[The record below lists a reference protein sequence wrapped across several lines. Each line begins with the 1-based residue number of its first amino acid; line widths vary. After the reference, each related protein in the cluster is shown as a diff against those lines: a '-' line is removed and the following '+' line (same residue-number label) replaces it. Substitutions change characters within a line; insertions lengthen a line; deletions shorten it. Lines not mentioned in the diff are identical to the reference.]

1 MAVHPDDLAGQLAA
15 ARAGDAA
22 ALGELFRACHGYLLL
37 VARGTLAPELQA
49 KGSPSDLVQETFL
62 EAQRDFAHFH
72 GTSEDELLAWLRRLL
87 LNNVA
92 NFTRRFRGTDK
103 RSVDREVP
111 LGAAGSDHNLAAGL
125 QADTP
130 SPGGR
135 AVARETA
142 AALQRALERLP
153 EDYRRVILL
162 RYQEERSFEE
172 IAALLGR
179 TPNAARKLWARALE
193 RLHEEMGE
201 TP

>member
-1 MAVHPDDLAGQLAA
+1 MAGHVDNVAAQLAA
-15 ARAGDAA
+15 AHAGDAA

-37 VARGTLAPELQA
+37 VARGALAPELQA

-92 NFTRRFRGTDK
+92 NFTRCFRGTDK
-103 RSVDREVP
+103 RALAREVP
-111 LGAAGSDHNLAAGL
+111 LGEADSDHNLAAGL
-125 QADTP
+125 PADTP

-135 AVARETA
+135 AVANEMA
-142 AALQRALERLP
+142 AALQRALKRLP
-153 EDYRRVILL
+153 DDYRRVILL

-172 IAALLGR
+172 IAALLER
-179 TPNAARKLWARALE
+179 TPNAVRKLWARALE

-201 TP
+201 AP